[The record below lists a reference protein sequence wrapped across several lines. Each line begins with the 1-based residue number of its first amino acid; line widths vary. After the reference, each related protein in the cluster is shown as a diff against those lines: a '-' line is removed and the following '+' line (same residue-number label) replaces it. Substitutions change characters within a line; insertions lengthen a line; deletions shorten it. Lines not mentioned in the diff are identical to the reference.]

1 MRDLFLKDLRWKL
14 FAVLLAGFIWLTVHK
29 LIEEP
34 PGVTVSSAS
43 SLVTYSN
50 LPVFFISPPADMSQ
64 YHVQP
69 DTVAVTVSG
78 PTEIM
83 GVLEPGQIRATVDLT
98 DVDSRK
104 DSDRRVDVS
113 VPPGVTL
120 FNVEPPKVQI
130 IVAPKPKESTS
141 P

>member
-1 MRDLFLKDLRWKL
+1 MRDLFIKDLGWKV
-14 FAVLLAGFIWLTVHK
+14 FSVLLAAFIWLTVHK

-34 PGVTVSSAS
+34 PTVSVSSAS

-50 LPVFFISPPADMSQ
+50 LPVFFVATAENMSL
-64 YHVQP
+64 YRVEP

-83 GVLEPGQIRATVDLT
+83 AVLDTNQIRATVDLT
-98 DVDSRK
+98 DADFRK
-104 DSDRRVDVS
+104 EAKRRVDVS

-120 FNVEPPKVQI
+120 FNVEPARVEV
-130 IVAPKPKESTS
+130 VAPPKH
-141 P
+141 